1 MEQIQEN
8 INIVI
13 KINSLK
19 LNKLNDYINE
29 KNKVYINKLKTFI
42 EMEQYELKKIL
53 EKISFIKNNIMNL
66 KNELVY
72 KSQIIYNPLFNINKF
87 ILKDAFYIN
96 LEESI
101 ERKNNI
107 EKNNFNLKLNRFN
120 AIKNEYGHIGCSQS
134 HIALL
139 EYIQNNYSNI
149 ENTYF
154 MILEDDIVI
163 YDKSKYDDYWVN
175 LSNVIRYNLPDII
188 VLSGTNRVISYDKTV
203 GFGFYKL
210 LNSNTTCSYIVKG
223 SFIGNLINKFK
234 LGLNGL
240 LECDNLLKL
249 NKKTEIMDSLI
260 LGYLKSYYENV
271 YCIDQIWNNNITNEK
286 WVTYIDTDII
296 GPDLNI
302 VSIINKDVENEKLTK
317 YNASIEHLYKIII
330 RWSDRYIIDAKFHEM
345 KNIVFKIMYN
355 YINI

>member
-1 MEQIQEN
+1 MERIQQD
-8 INIVI
+8 III
-13 KINSLK
+13 ITK
-19 LNKLNDYINE
+19 LNSVKLKAMNKYINE
-29 KNKVYINKLKTFI
+29 KNEVYINKLKTFM
-42 EMEQYELKKIL
+42 EMEQHELKTIV
-53 EKISFIKNNIMNL
+53 EKIFFIKNHMTNL

-72 KSQIIYNPLFNINKF
+72 KSQIIYNPLCKINKF

-163 YDKSKYDDYWVN
+163 YDKAKYDEYWIH
-175 LSNVIRYNLPDII
+175 LSNVIRYHLPDII
-188 VLSGTNRVISYDKTV
+188 VLSGTNRVISYDKNL

-223 SFIGNLINKFK
+223 SFIGILINKFK
-234 LGLNGL
+234 LALNGL
-240 LECDNLLKL
+240 LEWDNLVKL
-249 NKKTEIMDSLI
+249 NKKTEIMDSKI
-260 LGYLKSYYENV
+260 LTELKSYYENL
-271 YCIDQIWNNNITNEK
+271 YCIDQIWNNDINNEK
-286 WVTYIDTDII
+286 WVTYKDTDII

-302 VSIINKDVENEKLTK
+302 VSIINKDLGTEHQIK
-317 YNASIEHLYKIII
+317 YNASIENEYKNII
-330 RWSDRYIIDAKFHEM
+330 RWSDRYIIDAKFHEN
-345 KNIVFKIMYN
+345 KNVVFKFMYN